1 MIGCGPR
8 DLLRIHAALPPR
20 CGMRDWELL
29 YSTRRSGLSINTFFR
44 QVTGRQDTILVCKD
58 AMGHTFGMFQGFPW
72 KSQRDFYGRGES
84 FVFTVRP
91 EFQKYPWTRTNS
103 MFSLTN
109 TSGLL
114 FGGGF
119 KAAIWLDEDFNHG
132 ASGYCPTWGNPMLSG
147 SEARHHPSE
156 PGR

>member
-1 MIGCGPR
+1 
-8 DLLRIHAALPPR
+8 
-20 CGMRDWELL
+20 MRDWELL